1 MVPEKVE
8 APPEIGGGDRR
19 TFELWIFRFH
29 NYLNKMVNKKSAN
42 RIAFSIQGN
51 ANRLRSKD
59 KFGSCPVI
67 NTIHHFYFI
76 FVTKADPNYLNMI
89 HSNSNYIYQNQHL
102 NGNPP
107 KKNRFNHYR

>member
-1 MVPEKVE
+1 
-8 APPEIGGGDRR
+8 
-19 TFELWIFRFH
+19 
-29 NYLNKMVNKKSAN
+29 MVNKKSAN

-76 FVTKADPNYLNMI
+76 FIISVISLSSALLLYSGASS
-89 HSNSNYIYQNQHL
+89 H
-102 NGNPP
+102 
-107 KKNRFNHYR
+107 RFSTVISRLRAKSTV